1 MQSKA
6 KHTLNRPIVV
16 GKIGAPYGVKG
27 WLKLF
32 PSTEDKEAIF
42 DYMPWYL
49 RSKGQLKLA
58 EVDEWKWHGQDL
70 IVKLK
75 SIDDR
80 DIAHLLTNAEVVIE
94 ETDLPLLDDG
104 EYYWKDL
111 INCRVS
117 TEAGYDMGVVTELM
131 ETGSN
136 DVLVVRANLNDAF
149 GAKERLIPYLDETV
163 IKSVDIVAKNI
174 IVDWDPSF

>member
-1 MQSKA
+1 MQPKA
-6 KHTLNRPIVV
+6 NATLNHPIVV
-16 GKIGAPYGVKG
+16 GKIGAPYGVRG

-32 PSTEDKEAIF
+32 PATENKENIF
-42 DYMPWYL
+42 DYEPWYL
-49 RSKGQLKLA
+49 RHAGQIKSV

-70 IVKLK
+70 VVKLK
-75 SIDDR
+75 NINDR
-80 DIAHLLTNAEVVIE
+80 DEAQRLTNAEVVVE
-94 ETDLPLLDDG
+94 EDNLPELTHG

-117 TEAGYDMGVVTELM
+117 TEAGYDMGVVIDLM

-136 DVLVVRANLNDAF
+136 DVLIVRANLNDAF
-149 GAKERLIPYLDETV
+149 GAKERLIPYLDDQV
-163 IKSVDIVAKNI
+163 IKRVDIAAKTI